1 MKMFVYLFL
10 SVVVSY
16 TLIRVCE
23 SYNYDTTLL
32 GAEALW
38 GATVPT
44 HSVPIRA

>member
-1 MKMFVYLFL
+1 MKMFVYYFCL
-10 SVVVSY
+10 SSY
-16 TLIRVCE
+16 TLIRACE